1 MKESNLSDQ
10 ELIQNYLNGDNASF
24 EILVHRH
31 KRKVYTSIIVL
42 VKDPQLADD
51 IFQDTFIKVIDKLH
65 EGRYKD
71 EGKFLGWVL
80 RIGHNLVIDHFRK
93 EKHYP
98 MLRDTDEYNV
108 FDRIDLLENS
118 AQDNMETK
126 EMEKQLQDLID
137 ELPFEQKEVLILRHY
152 CKMSFKDIGE
162 ITGVSINTSLGRM
175 RYALIHLREMIEDRK
190 IDFFDR

>member
-10 ELIQNYLNGDNASF
+10 ELVHDYLNGNNASF

-51 IFQDTFIKVIDKLH
+51 IFQDTFVKVIDKLH
-65 EGRYKD
+65 EKKYKD
-71 EGKFLGWVL
+71 EGKFLAWVI
-80 RIGHNLVIDHFRK
+80 RIGHNLVIDHFRR
-93 EKHYP
+93 EKHFT
-98 MLRDTDEYNV
+98 MIRDTEEYNV

-118 AQDNMETK
+118 AQDNMEIKQT
-126 EMEKQLQDLID
+126 EKQIQELID

-152 CKMSFKDIGE
+152 CKMSFKDIAQV
-162 ITGVSINTSLGRM
+162 TNVSINTSLGRM
-175 RYALIHLREMIEDRK
+175 RYALIHLRRLIEERK
-190 IDFFDR
+190 LDFFDR